1 MATTWTEHALFVTR
15 ALNGD
20 YGVWGGLQAL
30 TIHHSG
36 VVIVGI
42 HHQRKGAAEDVLDTV
57 LGSQSVTG
65 VADTILVLKKSRG
78 QTDGE
83 LYVTGRDVNERERG
97 LKFDNGTWTD
107 VGDAV
112 DIACRRNGT
121 SCSTYWRQR
130 AR

>member
-1 MATTWTEHALFVTR
+1 MGRELERRQGLHALFVIR

-36 VVIVGI
+36 VAIVGI

-78 QTDGE
+78 QG
-83 LYVTGRDVNERERG
+83 TGR
-97 LKFDNGTWTD
+97 
-107 VGDAV
+107 
-112 DIACRRNGT
+112 RRT
-121 SCSTYWRQR
+121 LRHRT
-130 AR
+130 